1 MSTRASFGATR
12 AINARSSSIAR
23 LTPTSGS
30 LGPSASCRR
39 RFSARVRASSSA
51 PRIATSS
58 PSGVTGFSRNWNAPS
73 FVART
78 ASVRLALPLIIT
90 TGTSGATRFSCSSV
104 ASPSGP
110 PGIIR
115 SSSTASGAPRSTA
128 ASAAVPLLASAGSK
142 PSDCSSAPPGGPP
155 PPPRLGGVGEGFTQG
170 GARGFVVPRR
180 GAPPAVGFDG
190 DLHALGH
197 RRAAQLLEQLH
208 DIHFALRPF
217 GEAAEIRELPRQP
230 LQAIGLGREDFHGHL
245 RPPAGGGRLVR
256 DGRRESRT
264 VPPQLIHRDPHRRER
279 VLDLVGHTARHLPEC
294 PQPLRLELLP
304 ARGVERTRELAQPL
318 SQRLEVGS
326 AARRLPRGQWL
337 APPDQPRPADQLVDP

>member
-1 MSTRASFGATR
+1 MSTRASVGATR

-30 LGPSASCRR
+30 LCPSASCRR

-58 PSGVTGFSRNWNAPS
+58 PSGVSGFSRNWNAPS
-73 FVART
+73 LVART
-78 ASVRLALPLIIT
+78 ASVRLALPLIMT

-128 ASAAVPLLASAGSK
+128 ARAAVPFPASAVSK
-142 PSDCSSAPPGGPP
+142 PRTAAAHPPSCGCWPRRPPAGCAGSRGQHDREGGTATRRLAGGDRAAVGLEGLPHERQPEARAVALGREIGLEHPLPHLLGDAGPVVGDGDRHATPVARHPHLDGAPAPH
-155 PPPRLGGVGEGFTQG
+155 RLGGVAEQVAQRSTQ
-170 GARGFVVPRR
+170 RVVVALH
-180 GAPPAVGFDG
+180 GAPPPVGLDG

-208 DIHFALRPF
+208 DVHFALRPF
-217 GEAAEIRELPRQP
+217 RETAEIRELPRQT
-230 LQAIGLGREDFHGHL
+230 LEAVGFGAQDFHGH
-245 RPPAGGGRLVR
+245 RGPP
-256 DGRRESRT
+256 
-264 VPPQLIHRDPHRRER
+264 
-279 VLDLVGHTARHLPEC
+279 
-294 PQPLRLELLP
+294 
-304 ARGVERTRELAQPL
+304 
-318 SQRLEVGS
+318 S
-326 AARRLPRGQWL
+326 A
-337 APPDQPRPADQLVDP
+337 